1 MTELATELGVSLL
14 RWLGTAW
21 LHATCLL
28 ALVWLAERCRLLVH
42 AGWREW
48 AWRCAL
54 LVPLASAS
62 LQMLAG
68 GALPAPQLGLPA
80 LATPAVVPAAPAASA
95 RGDDTRRQR
104 GASVRPTADVLAP
117 AGTAERHAVAVV
129 ADSTPALPAP
139 VGPSREPDVVTA
151 SPWTDSR
158 LAAGLGLLW
167 AITALFGAAWLG
179 YRWRR
184 EARRI
189 ALLPA
194 LHDAGLSRQRDVV
207 CAGLSLRPQL
217 RRDDGL
223 DGPAAW
229 APDSV
234 CLPPWTQSALSP
246 AQQRASLAHEVAHL
260 LRRDPQ
266 WQLATR
272 WLCLLLPSPLTA
284 LARRRLAE
292 LAEHACDHWAAQRTG
307 DGRALAESLL
317 ACAERHAAHPSH
329 PTLAV
334 AMAAPRS
341 PLLAR
346 IQHLIEDTPMQ
357 FDSAPLRRR
366 GALLAGLIAAVVALP
381 GLARQADVPAA
392 PEAPSAPSAPAA
404 PAAPEIAPAAPS
416 APAVPAV
423 PAPPAPP
430 APPAFHGEVSHSESS
445 WLFGRST
452 ELSIRQPG
460 YELEFEAKGR
470 FAFTAA
476 EDDLR
481 SLDDELH
488 IEETRDGQTRRI
500 EFSDSGDGFTRAYE
514 VDGREHAFDAE
525 ARQWLAGLLPA
536 LLRETA
542 IDAEGR
548 EARLFRRGG
557 SEAVLAEIALIRS
570 DYARRR
576 YVSLLL
582 DRPEVSA
589 TQLRRVIAE
598 IGRGDSD
605 YETRVALSHVLKHPS
620 LDGAGMGELLQLTG
634 AIDSDYERRVVL
646 QRAARRL
653 PADHALHGIWLAAL
667 DGMQSD
673 YEQRVALQELLQRA
687 SLQPTML
694 VKAVE
699 AIDRIGSDYEQ
710 RVALESLAEQ
720 AGGRAEVLVAYAAA
734 LRHIG
739 SDYERRVAV
748 QAVLDHAPVDAA
760 GASGLL
766 DAIAG
771 IGADYERRVALTSLA
786 ARMPVDAALIARY
799 REVARSLSSYE
810 RGEAEAALDRLAI

>member
-117 AGTAERHAVAVV
+117 AGTAERHAVAVF
-129 ADSTPALPAP
+129 ADSTPPLPAS
-139 VGPSREPDVVTA
+139 VGPSREPDVVSA

-194 LHDAGLSRQRDVV
+194 LHDAALSRQRDVV

-292 LAEHACDHWAAQRTG
+292 LAEHACDTWAARRTG
-307 DGRALAESLL
+307 EGRALAESLL
-317 ACAERHAAHPSH
+317 ACAERRAAHPSH

-357 FDSAPLRRR
+357 FESAPLRRR
-366 GALLAGLIAAVVALP
+366 SALLAGLIAAAVALP

-404 PAAPEIAPAAPS
+404 PTAAPAAPS
-416 APAVPAV
+416 LPAVPAV

-430 APPAFHGEVSHSESS
+430 APPAFDGEVSYSESS

-460 YELEFEAKGR
+460 YALVFKAKGR
-470 FAFTAA
+470 FAFTDA

-760 GASGLL
+760 GASALL

-786 ARMPVDAALIARY
+786 ARMPADAALIARY